1 MKTFRIAAA
10 VLSAALVAGV
20 VAASDKADKLVS
32 GPQVDQKVPGPF
44 HPLNVTG
51 EKAGEKF
58 CLYCCNGENPVAM
71 IFARE
76 PSPALATL
84 IKKIDAVTEKNK
96 NHEMGSFVVFL
107 SDKEGLDKE
116 LKGMAGDAGLK
127 KIVLAID
134 NPAGPEKYKVAKDA
148 DVTVVLYNERVVKAN
163 YAFKKGQLKEKD
175 IEKIVSDVTKIVPAK

>member
-1 MKTFRIAAA
+1 MKAFRFAVPALAIAVVIGA
-10 VLSAALVAGV
+10 VASADQGQ
-20 VAASDKADKLVS
+20 KIVS

-51 EKAGEKF
+51 AEAGKKF
-58 CLYCCNGENPVAM
+58 CLYCVNGENPVAM

-76 PSPALATL
+76 ASPALATL
-84 IKKIDAVTEKNK
+84 IKKIDAVTEQHK

-116 LKGMAGDAGLK
+116 LKEMANETGLK

-134 NPAGPEKYKVAKDA
+134 NPAGPEKYKVSKDA
-148 DVTVVLYNERVVKAN
+148 DVTVVLYTEHVVKAN
-163 YAFKKGQLKEKD
+163 YAFAKGQLNEKQID
-175 IEKIVSDVTKIVPAK
+175 KIVADVSKILPVK